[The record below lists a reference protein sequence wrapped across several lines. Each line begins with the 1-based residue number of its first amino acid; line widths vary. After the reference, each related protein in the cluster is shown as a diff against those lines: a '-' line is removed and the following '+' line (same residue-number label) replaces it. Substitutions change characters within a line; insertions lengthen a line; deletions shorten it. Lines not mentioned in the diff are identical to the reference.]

1 MKEYAYEIQ
10 GFYTRTYGWEPVDTV
25 STRDEATKRLSEY
38 TQNEKVPFRI
48 KKVSNSNVRL

>member
-38 TQNEKVPFRI
+38 TQNERVPFRI
-48 KKVSNSNVRL
+48 KKVSQQ

>member
-25 STRDEATKRLSEY
+25 STKEEATQRLCEY
-38 TQNEKVPFRI
+38 TQNERVPFRI
-48 KKVSNSNVRL
+48 KRVEVSA